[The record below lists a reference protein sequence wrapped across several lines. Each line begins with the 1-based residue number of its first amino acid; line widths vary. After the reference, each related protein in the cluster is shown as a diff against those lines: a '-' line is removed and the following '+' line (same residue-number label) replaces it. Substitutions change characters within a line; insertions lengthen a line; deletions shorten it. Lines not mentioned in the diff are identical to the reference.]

1 MKKKFNSIVVS
12 MVMATVM
19 LLSLFTPLVNAA
31 PETETGNLHI
41 FKYAMDDVSQ
51 AGPSTGGLE
60 AENGQIPSDATP
72 LPGVI
77 FEVWKMLPSGGQSW
91 GENNIPFPKNGWE
104 ALDAAKYG
112 EIELIPLHNPASGDN
127 RFVTDQQGQIHIDDL
142 NGYYLVRE
150 APGNAGIKA
159 ISEPFVVSVPMV
171 DPRDNSSW
179 LSDVYV
185 YPKNEVSTVTKT
197 VDGENIAHGDGEHQW
212 KITTD
217 IPNTIAKAAEN
228 AQNNNSYYYILDQL
242 DPNFVF
248 ESGSVKVTGDKSSE
262 LTQGH
267 HYNVAEP
274 DSSNE
279 NTLRVEITKEGMDKL
294 AYGDGSE
301 QDRILSIEYN
311 TTMRDD
317 YDNNISIHNNAQV
330 FYAYEG
336 DPDNPDPPTE
346 PIEKPFIFDGMVGL
360 TKYAADQQ
368 RLPVAVRRA
377 NYMPLA
383 GAAFKIAATEDD
395 AKNGNFIWDT
405 EEVSDN
411 WGMVQ
416 FRNLPMTPLFDAD
429 GTFREFA
436 EQSFWVV
443 EVKAPQGYNLLDG
456 PVEVRIINEAFEN
469 QKDMN
474 GDPIPNTVKLKDGYQ
489 FANVELDVYNT
500 PGNTL
505 LELPKTGGT
514 GTIMFTIAGI
524 VLIGVAV
531 TLLVAYRKKAK

>member
-31 PETETGNLHI
+31 PEAEKGNLHI

-51 AGPSTGGLE
+51 AGPSTGGLQE
-60 AENGQIPSDATP
+60 QGQLPPGTTP

-77 FEVWKMLPSGGQSW
+77 FEVWEMTPAGGQSW
-91 GENNIPFPKNGWE
+91 GENGIPFPKNGWE

-112 EIELIPLHNPASGDN
+112 AIELHPLHNPDSGDN
-127 RFVTDQQGQIHIDDL
+127 RFVTDDEGQIHIIGL

-171 DPRDNSSW
+171 DPSNNSSW

-217 IPNTIAKAAEN
+217 VPNTIAKAAEN
-228 AQNNNSYYYILDQL
+228 AQDNNSYYYILDQL

-301 QDRILSIEYN
+301 QDRILSIEYK

-360 TKYAADQQ
+360 TKYAADQE
-368 RLPVAVRRA
+368 RPPVAVRRA

-383 GAAFKIAATEDD
+383 GAAFKIAATEEE
-395 AKNGNFIWDT
+395 ANRGEFIYDT
-405 EEVSDN
+405 EEISDN
-411 WGMVQ
+411 WGLVQ
-416 FRNLPMTPLFDAD
+416 FKNLPMTPFFDAD
-429 GTFREFA
+429 GTFDGFA
-436 EQSFWVV
+436 EDSFWAV
-443 EVKAPQGYNLLDG
+443 EVKAPGGYNLLDH
-456 PVEVRIINEAFEN
+456 PIKIEIDRDAFEN

>member
-31 PETETGNLHI
+31 PISGNLHI

-51 AGPSTGGLE
+51 AGESTGGLQE
-60 AENGQIPSDATP
+60 QGELPPGTTP

-77 FEVWKMLPSGGQSW
+77 FEVWEMTPPGGQSW
-91 GENNIPFPKNGWE
+91 GENGILFPTNGWKALE
-104 ALDAAKYG
+104 AEKNG
-112 EIELIPLHNPASGDN
+112 EIELIPLHNPDSGDN
-127 RFVTDQQGQIHIDDL
+127 RFVTDDKGQIHIDDL

-217 IPNTIAKAAEN
+217 VPNTIAKAAEN
-228 AQNNNSYYYILDQL
+228 AQDNNSYYYILDQL

-274 DSSNE
+274 DSFNE

-301 QDRILSIEYN
+301 QDRILSIEYK

-360 TKYAADQQ
+360 TKYAADQE
-368 RLPVAVRRA
+368 RPSVAVRRA

-405 EEVSDN
+405 EEISDN

-416 FRNLPMTPLFDAD
+416 FKNLPMTPLFDVD
-429 GTFREFA
+429 GTFDGFA
-436 EQSFWVV
+436 EDSFWAV
-443 EVKAPQGYNLLDG
+443 EVKAPDGYNLLDH
-456 PVEVRIINEAFEN
+456 PIKIEIDRDAFEN

-500 PGNTL
+500 PGNSRL
-505 LELPKTGGT
+505 DLPKTGGA
-514 GTIMFTIAGI
+514 GTLMFTIAGI